1 MYEPTYLGEIELSE
15 ETLAHYG
22 VKGMRWRHR
31 KNRQVLGKRP
41 STVNGKRMR
50 RVDASGKHYMLGDN
64 GYGEMFDANKRRASS
79 NKPTARRRHIT
90 GSVNTSEGYQW
101 RRGKVGGGP
110 VGSRSS
116 ATRSPGLGYSQ
127 VTGGNGSLGL
137 TLGGLSQ
144 ITRPTKGEKQR
155 KKKQKG

>member
-31 KNRQVLGKRP
+31 KNRQVLGKRS

-64 GYGEMFDANKRRASS
+64 GYGEMFDANKRRVSS
-79 NKPTARRRHIT
+79 NKPTARRRNVT
-90 GSVNTSEGYQW
+90 GSGSGAY
-101 RRGKVGGGP
+101 RKGSGLGSGA

-116 ATRSPGLGYSQ
+116 GSSSP
-127 VTGGNGSLGL
+127 
-137 TLGGLSQ
+137 
-144 ITRPTKGEKQR
+144 
-155 KKKQKG
+155 